1 MILGAVLAGGMSTRF
16 GSDKALARLD
26 GRSLLERAVD
36 SLKAVC
42 DAVIIAGRDSDPNA
56 FLAPSIPD
64 WPRAGM
70 GPLGGIAAALRHA
83 QDNGY
88 DSVLTCG
95 VDCGGLAQGLL
106 TDLSPPSAYL
116 ENQPVIGHWKSDT
129 ATAAMA
135 ILQSEGRHSVLAFAR
150 GSGSRPVTST
160 FAPANINSPA
170 DLAALEHK

>member
-16 GSDKALARLD
+16 GSDKALAELD
-26 GRSLLERAVD
+26 GRSLLARAVE
-36 SLKAVC
+36 SLKAMC
-42 DAVIIAGRDSDPNA
+42 DAVVIAGRDSD
-56 FLAPSIPD
+56 LAPSISD

-83 QDNGY
+83 SDNGY

-170 DLAALEHK
+170 DLAALEHR

>member
-16 GSDKALARLD
+16 GSDKALAELG
-26 GRSLLERAVD
+26 GRSLLERAVA
-36 SLKAVC
+36 SLAAMC
-42 DAVIIAGRDSDPNA
+42 DAVVIAGRQSD
-56 FLAPSIPD
+56 LAPSIPD

-83 QDNGY
+83 QAGGY

-95 VDCGGLAQGLL
+95 VDCGGLQPGLL
-106 TDLSPPSAYL
+106 ADLSPPSAHL

-129 ATAAMA
+129 ATAAEA
-135 ILQSEGRHSVLAFAR
+135 ILQSEGRHSMLAFAR
-150 GSGSRPVTST
+150 SVGSRAVTST
-160 FAPANINSPA
+160 LAPANINSPA